1 MHHFRERWRALK
13 PNRLSSGGGLNAA
26 QSHRPFKEGTLQRN
40 CQMPTASDYF
50 PTPTSKYF
58 RAGDFTKEIVGTIQS
73 VDRTEFKNDDGSAA
87 AKPVLHFQDLTQA
100 LVLNKTNFTALA
112 LMLGENTNDWIGAKV
127 ALYPSRVDF
136 KGKTMPT
143 IKVRRP
149 QKAAAAAASSGH
161 PFNDDVPF

>member
-1 MHHFRERWRALK
+1 MTRVFK
-13 PNRLSSGGGLNAA
+13 PNRLRAAADLMLLNHTA
-26 QSHRPFKEGTLQRN
+26 PLKEGTLQRN

-112 LMLGENTNDWIGAKV
+112 LMLGEDTNDWIGAKV

>member
-1 MHHFRERWRALK
+1 
-13 PNRLSSGGGLNAA
+13 
-26 QSHRPFKEGTLQRN
+26 
-40 CQMPTASDYF
+40 
-50 PTPTSKYF
+50 
-58 RAGDFTKEIVGTIQS
+58 
-73 VDRTEFKNDDGSAA
+73 
-87 AKPVLHFQDLTQA
+87 
-100 LVLNKTNFTALA
+100 
-112 LMLGENTNDWIGAKV
+112 MLGEDTNDWIGAKV

>member
-1 MHHFRERWRALK
+1 ML
-13 PNRLSSGGGLNAA
+13 LNHTA
-26 QSHRPFKEGTLQRN
+26 PLKEGTLQRN

-73 VDRTEFKNDDGSAA
+73 VDRAEFKNDDGSAA
-87 AKPVLHFQDLTQA
+87 AKPVLHFQDLPQA
-100 LVLNKTNFTALA
+100 LVLNKTNFTALS
-112 LMLGENTNDWIGAKV
+112 MMFGEDTNDWTGEKV
-127 ALYPSRVDF
+127 ALYPSCVDF

-149 QKAAAAAASSGH
+149 QKAAAPASGAH
-161 PFNDDVPF
+161 PDVPF

>member
-1 MHHFRERWRALK
+1 MTRVFK
-13 PNRLSSGGGLNAA
+13 PNRLRAAADLMLLNHTA
-26 QSHRPFKEGTLQRN
+26 PLKEGTLQRN

-50 PTPTSKYF
+50 PPPTSKYF